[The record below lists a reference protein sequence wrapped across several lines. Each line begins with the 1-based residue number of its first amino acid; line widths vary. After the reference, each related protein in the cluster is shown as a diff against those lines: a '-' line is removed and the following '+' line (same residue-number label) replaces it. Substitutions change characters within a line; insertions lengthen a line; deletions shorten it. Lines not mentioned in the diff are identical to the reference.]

1 MSINVTWTRTVRSA
15 CTSGVTL
22 TDTRTGAGLAVA
34 SMSFVQ
40 LGLAASVGLA
50 AQIGALGT
58 AWLRLGWAGLLLL
71 AAVLVFD
78 RARLSG
84 VSRAGV
90 VASVA
95 LGVVT
100 AALTLLFMLAV
111 TRLPLGTASALE
123 FLGPLGVAVFRG
135 RRLSWPLLAGAG
147 VVLLTEPWHG
157 SADPLG
163 VVFALAA
170 AACWAAYIL
179 LTQHVGDEVSGI
191 GGLAI
196 SMPVAGIVATLVAAP
211 SVIGQ
216 LTPTILMQ
224 GLLLALLLPMVPFV
238 LEMLALRRLTTA
250 AFGTLMSLEPALA
263 VVVGFVL
270 LHQVPGWAAVAGVA
284 LVVTAGIGAERAGHR
299 GPAES
304 GPADSAE
311 GSGHRVRAEPRPG
324 ESAVD
329 DAERA
334 GHRVLIEPGP
344 GETAR
349 HGDDTDDRGLGAD
362 RRDAPEPAGRP

>member
-1 MSINVTWTRTVRSA
+1 VDANVQGA
-15 CTSGVTL
+15 CTSSVTL

-71 AAVLVFD
+71 AVVLVFD

-90 VASVA
+90 LASMA

-135 RRLSWPLLAGAG
+135 RRLIWPLLAGAG
-147 VVLLTEPWHG
+147 VLLLTSPWNG

-163 VVFALAA
+163 VVLALAA

-179 LTQHVGDEVSGI
+179 LTQHVGDEVSGLA
-191 GGLAI
+191 GLAI
-196 SMPVAGIVATLVAAP
+196 SMPVAGLIATLVAGP

-216 LTPTILMQ
+216 LTPGILLQ
-224 GLLLALLLPMVPFV
+224 GLLLALLLPVVPFV
-238 LEMLALRRLTTA
+238 LELLALRRLTTA

-263 VVVGFVL
+263 VIVGFVL

-284 LVVTAGIGAERAGHR
+284 LVVIAGIGAERAGHR
-299 GPAES
+299 
-304 GPADSAE
+304 
-311 GSGHRVRAEPRPG
+311 VLAEPEPG
-324 ESAVD
+324 ESPVHGADGVERLDVTDVAAVERAARG
-329 DAERA
+329 AERWA
-334 GHRVLIEPGP
+334 AEV
-344 GETAR
+344 
-349 HGDDTDDRGLGAD
+349 GDADPDDEAQRFVGGSWSGRALG
-362 RRDAPEPAGRP
+362 